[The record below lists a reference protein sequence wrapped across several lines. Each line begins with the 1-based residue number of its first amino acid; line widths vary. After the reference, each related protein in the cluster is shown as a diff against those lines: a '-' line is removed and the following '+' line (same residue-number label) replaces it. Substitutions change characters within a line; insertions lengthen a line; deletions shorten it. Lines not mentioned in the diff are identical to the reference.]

1 MNRLPRARNSSCVI
15 SFNSTSLYVF
25 SEYIRPSNTY
35 CKGNRYIP
43 DMSSKRKS
51 QPTRIRD
58 QIEDSELHAS
68 PIHSPNTQLE
78 KGMFTPLNEPYFL
91 ISISKFIFLNFK

>member
-1 MNRLPRARNSSCVI
+1 
-15 SFNSTSLYVF
+15 
-25 SEYIRPSNTY
+25 
-35 CKGNRYIP
+35 
-43 DMSSKRKS
+43 MSSKRKS

-78 KGMFTPLNEPYFL
+78 KGMLRR
-91 ISISKFIFLNFK
+91 SISLNYPYLKVFVKIKEM

>member
-1 MNRLPRARNSSCVI
+1 
-15 SFNSTSLYVF
+15 
-25 SEYIRPSNTY
+25 
-35 CKGNRYIP
+35 
-43 DMSSKRKS
+43 MSSKRKS

-78 KGMFTPLNEPYFL
+78 KGMSHCSMSLNYPYPTVL
-91 ISISKFIFLNFK
+91 FIKIKGM

>member
-1 MNRLPRARNSSCVI
+1 
-15 SFNSTSLYVF
+15 
-25 SEYIRPSNTY
+25 
-35 CKGNRYIP
+35 
-43 DMSSKRKS
+43 MSSKRKS

-78 KGMFTPLNEPYFL
+78 KGMFTPLNEPYFQ
-91 ISISKFIFLNFK
+91 ISYDFIHQY

>member
-1 MNRLPRARNSSCVI
+1 
-15 SFNSTSLYVF
+15 
-25 SEYIRPSNTY
+25 
-35 CKGNRYIP
+35 
-43 DMSSKRKS
+43 MSSKRKS

-78 KGMFTPLNEPYFL
+78 KGMLHCSMSLNYPYPTVY
-91 ISISKFIFLNFK
+91 SSKLRKCKK

>member
-1 MNRLPRARNSSCVI
+1 
-15 SFNSTSLYVF
+15 
-25 SEYIRPSNTY
+25 
-35 CKGNRYIP
+35 
-43 DMSSKRKS
+43 MSSKRKS

-91 ISISKFIFLNFK
+91 ISNSSTLSKSKMNHMNIINFS

>member
-1 MNRLPRARNSSCVI
+1 MRH
-15 SFNSTSLYVF
+15 VF
-25 SEYIRPSNTY
+25 SILDPYIFFRIYSPPNNTY
-35 CKGNRYIP
+35 YKGNRYIP

-58 QIEDSELHAS
+58 QIEDSELRAS

-78 KGMFTPLNEPYFL
+78 KGMFTPLNEPYF
-91 ISISKFIFLNFK
+91 KYPTIF

>member
-1 MNRLPRARNSSCVI
+1 
-15 SFNSTSLYVF
+15 
-25 SEYIRPSNTY
+25 
-35 CKGNRYIP
+35 
-43 DMSSKRKS
+43 MSSKRKS

-78 KGMFTPLNEPYFL
+78 KGMFTL
-91 ISISKFIFLNFK
+91 I

>member
-1 MNRLPRARNSSCVI
+1 
-15 SFNSTSLYVF
+15 
-25 SEYIRPSNTY
+25 
-35 CKGNRYIP
+35 
-43 DMSSKRKS
+43 MSSKRKS

-78 KGMFTPLNEPYFL
+78 KGMFTPLNKPYFQ
-91 ISISKFIFLNFK
+91 ISISKFNKTFSKSKMNHMNIINFS